1 MGSLWGPPDNNS
13 YQPIT
18 PHTTGYSGVTFFDSD
33 TGFFW
38 PGRAAVLKAVAA
50 VDKTDSQSNLVGGW
64 L

>member
-1 MGSLWGPPDNNS
+1 MLFIWGVFGTS
-13 YQPIT
+13 ISSSST
-18 PHTTGYSGVTFFDSD
+18 PHTTDSGVTFFDSD

-38 PGRAAVLKAVAA
+38 PGRVAVGKAV